1 MRGIGERNRV
11 KREGTSEFCK
21 QTTPSLRVSKK
32 LSSKPSPAER
42 AVVVGATPSS
52 LPMNIP
58 NWSKILKD
66 EYRDNNQY
74 KEKREGPV
82 REKRKEKVKRVE
94 REKRIKNYKN
104 VYHFCPYCLIFETV
118 L

>member
-1 MRGIGERNRV
+1 MRGIGERNRG
-11 KREGTSEFCK
+11 KREGTSEFRK

-66 EYRDNNQY
+66 EYGDNNWY
-74 KEKREGPV
+74 REKREGTDE
-82 REKRKEKVKRVE
+82 REEKRKSEEKGE
-94 REKRIKNYKN
+94 RKENKKI
-104 VYHFCPYCLIFETV
+104 
-118 L
+118 